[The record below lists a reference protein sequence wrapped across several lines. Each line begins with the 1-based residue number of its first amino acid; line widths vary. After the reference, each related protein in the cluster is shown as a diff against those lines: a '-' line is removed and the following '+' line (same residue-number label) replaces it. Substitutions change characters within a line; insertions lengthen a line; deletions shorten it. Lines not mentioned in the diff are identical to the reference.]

1 MRGKFVDYTGQHF
14 GSIVVIK
21 KGISRHTPSGGTYA
35 TWICKC
41 DCGKVFEVAAGTLR
55 QRRIRSCG
63 CRRSELC
70 YEKHPNKKHGESHLA
85 RSKHRPRLYRVWMG
99 MRERCNNPNH
109 NRYHCYGGR
118 GITVCKEWDNYEL
131 FRDWAMNNG
140 YDPYAERGKCT
151 IDRIDVNGPY
161 SPENCRFVDMKT
173 QYRNTRSFSK

>member
-1 MRGKFVDYTGQHF
+1 
-14 GSIVVIK
+14 
-21 KGISRHTPSGGTYA
+21 
-35 TWICKC
+35 
-41 DCGKVFEVAAGTLR
+41 
-55 QRRIRSCG
+55 
-63 CRRSELC
+63 
-70 YEKHPNKKHGESHLA
+70 
-85 RSKHRPRLYRVWMG
+85 MG

-109 NRYHCYGGR
+109 NRYYCYGGR